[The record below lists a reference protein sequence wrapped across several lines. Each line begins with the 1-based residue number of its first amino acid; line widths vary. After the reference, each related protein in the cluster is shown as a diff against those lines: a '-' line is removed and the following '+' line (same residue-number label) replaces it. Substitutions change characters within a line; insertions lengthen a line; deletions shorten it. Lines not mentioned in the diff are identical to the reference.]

1 MIISAILAV
10 SNNGVIGIDNQLP
23 WKLSDDLKFFKK
35 TTLNSYIIMGRK
47 SYESIGRPLPNR
59 TNVIISRNLEYKTEG
74 CIIVHS
80 IQEAINLAQ
89 RNNQKEIFIIGGATI
104 YEQSINW
111 IDRFYISRVDCEIK
125 NGTAF
130 FSMDLLNTWKKI
142 SSEKYLK
149 NEKNEFDFEVNIY
162 ER

>member
-10 SNNGVIGIDNQLP
+10 SNNGVIGIDIQLP

>member
-59 TNVIISRNLEYKTEG
+59 TNLIISRNLEYKAEG

>member
-10 SNNGVIGIDNQLP
+10 SKNGVIGIDNQLP
-23 WKLSDDLKFFKK
+23 WRLSDDLKFFKK

-47 SYESIGRPLPNR
+47 SYESIGRPLPKR
-59 TNVIISRNLEYKTEG
+59 TNIIISRNLDYKADG
-74 CIIVHS
+74 CIVVHS

-89 RNNQKEIFIIGGATI
+89 QNNQKEIFIIGGATI
-104 YEQSINW
+104 YEQSIDW
-111 IDRFYISRVDCEIK
+111 IDRFYISNVDCEIQ

-130 FSMDLLNTWKKI
+130 FSMSLLENWKKM
-142 SSEKYLK
+142 SSEKYTK
-149 NEKNEFDFEVNIY
+149 NVKNDFDFEVNIY